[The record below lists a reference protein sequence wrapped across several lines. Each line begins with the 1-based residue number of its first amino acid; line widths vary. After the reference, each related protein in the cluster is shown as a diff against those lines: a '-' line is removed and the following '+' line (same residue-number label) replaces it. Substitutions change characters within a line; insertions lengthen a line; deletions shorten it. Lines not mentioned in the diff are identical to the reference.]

1 MALASAC
8 RRSAALAGALLLLGA
23 CGGGGGEPAPPV
35 TVSLSAVAQVSE
47 ESNARVRIHV
57 RASSTSHRGLE
68 VPLEFSGTATRD
80 SDYAVSSDV
89 VVLPPNAPASGTS
102 IDVYRDFDMEGDET
116 IVVGL
121 GPISGDAQPGPASRV
136 TLTILDG
143 AAATVDKTTED
154 LEEEGL
160 ILPAVFA
167 VTEESVEFTVLAL
180 TFPAPDG
187 PPVQIVAEWS
197 GDAEFTSDVNELGVF
212 DVPAFDLD
220 TLVFFPPFSFSLP
233 LAGLAPQGSYF
244 VRVYLDDAMSR
255 TVAEDDLGAFR
266 FSFATDAAGRVVTS
280 CRSPS
285 GTHGAGG
292 PDPLF
297 EEQWHLV
304 NTGQA
309 AFTPKGGTPGA
320 DMRMSDAIRD
330 GLNGK
335 GVRLAVVDTGL
346 EICHPDLAAN
356 VEPGQSFNFVFGLIA
371 RASLT
376 DPFNFDLLGDHG
388 TSVAGVAAAVANNGA
403 GGRGVAPELS
413 LRGYNVGTLFL
424 ADPELGL
431 LQSLGGSS
439 SFPDSAG
446 AHVFNMSF
454 GSVGSANN
462 SEPDFVRLLQ
472 MGTSELRSGLGAL
485 YVKAGGNRFDGCA
498 SRHPLHAEIG
508 CLSTNSDPDQN
519 LPYMINVGAF
529 NADGVKSSYSS
540 AGANLWVVAPGG
552 EGGFGGP
559 GIITTDQAGI
569 EKGFALAGAAAGP
582 GGDLIDPDG
591 DYTGAFGGTSSAAP
605 AAAGA
610 IAVLLG
616 VNPDLTWRDVKH
628 ILASTARQIDPDR
641 EEVRAAFNGRPYVAQ
656 HAWQTNA
663 AGYRFHNWYGFGALA
678 LDDAVTMARTHVPDS
693 LGAFTE
699 SSWFPA
705 SGEMGMHMPIPDA
718 DGAGVT
724 DILSVAGLPETA
736 SIEAVVLEISADH
749 GYASDLGVT
758 ITSPGGTRS
767 VVNPPL
773 NSVLDQLPGLR
784 RWRLLSNAFYGEAPN
799 GEWQIQVAD
808 LAPDDVGTLTSW
820 RLRFYYGEH

>member
-1 MALASAC
+1 MALASAF
-8 RRSAALAGALLLLGA
+8 RRSAALAGAVLLGA
-23 CGGGGGEPAPPV
+23 CGGGGQPAPPV
-35 TVSLSAVAQVSE
+35 TVSLSAVAEVSE
-47 ESNARVRIHV
+47 ESNALVRIHV
-57 RASSTSHRGLE
+57 RASSTSHKGLE

-80 SDYAVSSDV
+80 SDYAVGSDV

-102 IDVYRDFDMEGDET
+102 IDVYRDFDAEGDET
-116 IVVGL
+116 IVIGL
-121 GPISGDAQPGPASRV
+121 GPIRGDAQPGPASQV

-143 AAATVDKTTED
+143 AAATVDKTPQEV
-154 LEEEGL
+154 EEQGL
-160 ILPAVFA
+160 ILPAVFT
-167 VTEESVEFTVLAL
+167 VTEASVDFTVLAL
-180 TFPAPDG
+180 TFPDPDG

-197 GDAEFTSDVNELGVF
+197 SDAEFAADVNELGAFQVPVF
-212 DVPAFDLD
+212 DLE
-220 TLVFFPPFSFSLP
+220 TMIFFPPFSFSLP
-233 LAGLAPQGSYF
+233 LAVLPPQGSYF

-255 TVAEDDLGAFR
+255 TVAEDDFGAYR
-266 FSFATDAAGRVVTS
+266 FSFATDAGGRVVTS
-280 CRSPS
+280 CRSPD
-285 GTHGAGG
+285 GTHGSGG

-309 AFTPKGGTPGA
+309 AFTPEGGTPGA

-371 RASLT
+371 GASLT

-403 GGRGVAPELS
+403 GGRGVAPDVS

-431 LQSLGGSS
+431 LRSLGGSD

-454 GSVGSANN
+454 GSVGSAEN

-485 YVKAGGNRFDGCA
+485 YVKAAGNEFDVCA

-508 CLSTNSDPDQN
+508 CLSSNSDPDQN

-529 NADGVKSSYSS
+529 NADDVKSSYSS

-559 GIITTDQAGI
+559 GIITTDQAGTA
-569 EKGFALAGAAAGP
+569 KGFAQAGAAPGT

-591 DYTGAFGGTSSAAP
+591 DYMAAFGGTSSAAP
-605 AAAGA
+605 ATAGA

-616 VNPDLTWRDVKH
+616 VNPQLTWRDVKH

-656 HAWQTNA
+656 HAWLTNA

-678 LDDAVTMARTHVPDS
+678 LDDAVTMARTHVPAS

-699 SSWFPA
+699 SPWFPA
-705 SGEMGMHMPIPDA
+705 SGEMGMSMPIPDG

-724 DILSVAGLPETA
+724 DTLSVAGLPGTA
-736 SIEAVVLEISADH
+736 SIEAVVLEISVDH
-749 GYASDLGVT
+749 NYASDLGVT
-758 ITSPGGTRS
+758 ITSPGGTSS
-767 VVNPPL
+767 VLNPPL
-773 NSVLDQLPGLR
+773 NPALDQLPGLR
-784 RWRLLSNAFYGEAPN
+784 QWRLLSNAFYGEAPN
-799 GEWQIQVAD
+799 GEWQIQVVD
-808 LAPDDVGTLTSW
+808 LAPEDMGALTSW

>member
-1 MALASAC
+1 MALASAL
-8 RRSAALAGALLLLGA
+8 RRSAALAGAVLLGA

-35 TVSLSAVAQVSE
+35 TVSLSAVAEVSE

-57 RASSTSHRGLE
+57 RASSTSHKGLE

-80 SDYAVSSDV
+80 RDYAVDSDV

-102 IDVYRDFDMEGDET
+102 IDVYRDFDAEGDET
-116 IVVGL
+116 IVIGL
-121 GPISGDAQPGPASRV
+121 GPIGGAAQPGPASQV
-136 TLTILDG
+136 TITVLDG
-143 AAATVDKTTED
+143 VAATVDKTP
-154 LEEEGL
+154 EELADEGL
-160 ILPAVFA
+160 ILPAVLA
-167 VTEESVEFTVLAL
+167 VTEESVDFTVLAL
-180 TFPAPDG
+180 TFPDPDG
-187 PPVQIVAEWS
+187 PPVQLVAEWS
-197 GDAEFTSDVNELGVF
+197 SDAEFAADVNELGVF

-220 TLVFFPPFSFSLP
+220 TMVFFPPFSLSLP
-233 LAGLAPQGSYF
+233 LAVLPPQGSYF
-244 VRVYLDDAMSR
+244 VRVYLDDSMSR
-255 TVAEDDLGAFR
+255 TVAEDDFGAFR
-266 FSFATDAAGRVVTS
+266 FSFATDAGGRVVTN
-280 CRSPS
+280 CRSPD

-297 EEQWHLV
+297 GEQWHLV

-309 AFTPKGGTPGA
+309 AFTPAGGTPGA
-320 DMRMSDAIRD
+320 DLRMSDAIRD
-330 GLNGK
+330 GLNGE

-346 EICHPDLAAN
+346 EICHPDLAAS
-356 VEPGQSFNFVFGLIA
+356 VEPGQSFNFLYGFVAG
-371 RASLT
+371 ASLT
-376 DPFNFDLLGDHG
+376 DPFNFEVLGDHG

-403 GGRGVAPELS
+403 GGRGVAPDVS
-413 LRGYNVGTLFL
+413 LRGYNLGTLFFT
-424 ADPELGL
+424 DPELGL
-431 LQSLGGSS
+431 FQSLGGSS

-454 GSVGSANN
+454 GTVLPAQN

-472 MGTSELRSGLGAL
+472 LGTGELRSGLGAL
-485 YVKAGGNRFDGCA
+485 YVKAAGNGFDGCA

-508 CLSTNSDPDQN
+508 CLNANSDPDQN

-529 NADGVKSSYSS
+529 NADDVKSSYSS

-559 GIITTDQAGI
+559 GIITTDQAGTA
-569 EKGFALAGAAAGP
+569 KGFAQAGGGPVP
-582 GGDLIDPDG
+582 GGGLIDPDG

-610 IAVLLG
+610 MAVLLG
-616 VNPDLTWRDVKH
+616 VNPELTWRDVKH

-678 LDDAVTMARTHVPDS
+678 LDDAVAMARTHVPAS

-699 SSWFPA
+699 SPWFPA
-705 SGEMGMHMPIPDA
+705 SGEMGMDMPIPDG

-724 DILSVAGLPETA
+724 DTLSVAGLPETA
-736 SIEAVVLEISADH
+736 GIEAVVLEISVDH
-749 GYASDLGVT
+749 AYASDLGVT
-758 ITSPGGTRS
+758 ITSPAGTS
-767 VVNPPL
+767 NVVNPPF
-773 NSVLDQLPGLR
+773 NSVLDHYPGLR
-784 RWRLLSNAFYGEAPN
+784 QWRLLSNAFYGEAPN

-808 LAPDDVGTLTSW
+808 LAPADEGALRSW
-820 RLRFYYGEH
+820 RLRFHYGEH